1 MEFIVIFFSFFAG
14 ILFGGLIFFLFN
26 KSLIKNTFENQFNE
40 TSKKV
45 IEEIKNREGREDT
58 SINQS
63 INIIKQDLQ
72 KDVKDLTN
80 EISNAKTAWNTN
92 TTELRNGLNSLSSSH
107 SKWVAALSNS
117 SVRGS
122 FAEQSLKRMLND
134 LGFIKN
140 VNYFEQESMEGDES
154 GLRPDIIIKTVEG
167 GSIIIDSKAPLK
179 AYIDAIEEQD
189 LQKKNAHL
197 KKHARDLFNH
207 VKDLSNKDYS
217 AYEMSSP
224 DFVIMWLDNV
234 SAFTAAVEEMPDI
247 VEKSAELKVMLCP
260 PSLVFACLKT
270 IELSFA
276 QQEMAGNANQIVE
289 YGIELHR
296 RAKKFMEEFEKID
309 SGLDKA
315 KGALHGSMAS
325 WNSRMMPTLK
335 KFAPFDK
342 SNKEIKEFDTN
353 SLLIEEENKKL

>member
-1 MEFIVIFFSFFAG
+1 MELIVILLSFFSG

-45 IEEIKNREGREDT
+45 IEEIQNQEGREDD
-58 SINQS
+58 SISQS

-72 KDVKDLTN
+72 KEVKDLTN
-80 EISNAKTAWNTN
+80 EISNAKIAWNSN
-92 TTELRNGLNSLSSSH
+92 TTELREGLNSLSTSH

-122 FAEQSLKRMLND
+122 FAEQSLKKMLND
-134 LGFIKN
+134 LSFVEN
-140 VNYFEQESMEGDES
+140 VSYFEQESFQGDES
-154 GLRPDIIIKTVEG
+154 GLRPDIIIKTAEG

-179 AYIDAIEEQD
+179 AYIEGIEEQD
-189 LQKKNAHL
+189 LQKKNAYF

-217 AYEMSSP
+217 AYEMGSP

-247 VEKSAELKVMLCP
+247 VERSAELKVMLCP

-276 QQEMAGNANQIVE
+276 QQKMAGNANKI
-289 YGIELHR
+289 IELGSELYR
-296 RAKKFMEEFEKID
+296 RARKFKNEFEKID
-309 SGLDKA
+309 SGLDTAKKA
-315 KGALHGSMAS
+315 LESSKAS
-325 WNSRMMPTLK
+325 WNARLMPTLRK
-335 KFAPFDK
+335 FDK
-342 SNKEIKEFDTN
+342 FDKTNKKIEEFEAN
-353 SLLIEEENKKL
+353 SILIEDDRE